1 VSLKTATLCLVLA
14 GMGLFGVA
22 RSPGWVARSYA
33 RAFDDE
39 VVSSRPA
46 LWPVLAADPALH
58 ALLVR
63 ETQPAYED
71 GGWAA
76 AARRL
81 DQLIFQQIIVH
92 AGDSEIA
99 ACNKAWVGVKA
110 SLLARPA
117 ECRLFLDG
125 GSDGFVAAR
134 VAQANEACLPAL
146 RDGARRRQEA
156 PRRMMSAADYA
167 AATALSLAQPDPL
180 SASQRAALAGR
191 FDDDRLSCAASLQR
205 DRNLASLP
213 DGVVAAYRRRDYALG
228 SVAGAAGASAPVDG
242 GPPADLVCPRAGTVL
257 VLRVAGV
264 TQTAPVRLRAIRQT
278 GWDCLLQRAG
288 GSQFLLWGSQDF
300 GNPLRMLWPLEPRKQ
315 ASFARGGGV
324 VTYCVRMFTTYR
336 LPMGWVRA
344 YAIDETLREAGVIR
358 YVLTRYWSPDLGV
371 VVAQMLDV
379 KSGGRPAGIGADWVL
394 VAVE

>member
-257 VLRVAGV
+257 VLRVAG
-264 TQTAPVRLRAIRQT
+264 
-278 GWDCLLQRAG
+278 
-288 GSQFLLWGSQDF
+288 
-300 GNPLRMLWPLEPRKQ
+300 
-315 ASFARGGGV
+315 AR
-324 VTYCVRMFTTYR
+324 
-336 LPMGWVRA
+336 
-344 YAIDETLREAGVIR
+344 
-358 YVLTRYWSPDLGV
+358 
-371 VVAQMLDV
+371 
-379 KSGGRPAGIGADWVL
+379 SGKPAGIVCCSAPGAASFYCGAARISAIRCACCGRWSRANRQVLL
-394 VAVE
+394 VAAASLPIACACSPPTGCRWAGCAPMRSMKRCARRG